1 MAGPLVHG
9 NGNRVSSSEG
19 EEGGS
24 PEESKM
30 DVTVQGRALQFHEAP
45 IHRDPS
51 DVPVFKSHH
60 ESSTIEL
67 FYDLFFVA
75 NLTTFTA
82 NHEITTS
89 ECMALQHESFRS

>member
-9 NGNRVSSSEG
+9 NRVQSSEG

-24 PEESKM
+24 PEESKV
-30 DVTVQGRALQFHEAP
+30 DVNVQGRALQFHEAP
-45 IHRDPS
+45 IHRGS

-82 NHEITTS
+82 NHEINTS
-89 ECMALQHESFRS
+89 ECM